1 MLYNFIRLSIFF
13 NRDRLRLMKPGKKY
27 GRYDDAILV
36 RMEKALREEIERL
49 SLEEDIPVST
59 MARRLIRQ
67 ALAARKTDQ
76 GKAPP
81 KPPRKK

>member
-1 MLYNFIRLSIFF
+1 MAKTKGS
-13 NRDRLRLMKPGKKY
+13 

-49 SLEEDIPVST
+49 SIEEDIPVSS

-67 ALAARKTDQ
+67 ALAARKVEVTVSSSR
-76 GKAPP
+76 A
-81 KPPRKK
+81 PRKRT

>member
-1 MLYNFIRLSIFF
+1 MVKTKGS
-13 NRDRLRLMKPGKKY
+13 

-36 RMEKALREEIERL
+36 RMEKALREEVERL

-67 ALAARKTDQ
+67 ALAARKPVVTV
-76 GKAPP
+76 APP
-81 KPPRKK
+81 KQSRKK

>member
-1 MLYNFIRLSIFF
+1 MGRTQGS
-13 NRDRLRLMKPGKKY
+13 

-49 SLEEDIPVST
+49 SIEEDIPVSS

-67 ALAARKTDQ
+67 ALAARKPVVTV
-76 GKAPP
+76 APP
-81 KPPRKK
+81 KQSRKK

>member
-1 MLYNFIRLSIFF
+1 MN
-13 NRDRLRLMKPGKKY
+13 PGKKW

-49 SLEEDIPVST
+49 SREEDIPVST

-67 ALAARKTDQ
+67 ALAARKADQ
-76 GKAPP
+76 GKTPP
-81 KPPRKK
+81 KGSRKK

>member
-1 MLYNFIRLSIFF
+1 MVKTKGS
-13 NRDRLRLMKPGKKY
+13 

-49 SLEEDIPVST
+49 SLAEDIPVST

-67 ALAARKTDQ
+67 ALAAKKENET
-76 GKAPP
+76 KPPP
-81 KPPRKK
+81 KSPRKRA